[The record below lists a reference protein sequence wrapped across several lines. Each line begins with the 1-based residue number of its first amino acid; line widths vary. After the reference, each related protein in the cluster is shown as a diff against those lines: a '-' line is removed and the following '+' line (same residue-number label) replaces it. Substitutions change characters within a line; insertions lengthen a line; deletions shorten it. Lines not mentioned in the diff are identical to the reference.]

1 MYLSVDHS
9 YKVNVCVYGKYMY
22 MYQYMYICIIMK
34 TINAYLESTSLD
46 DTHSETDLGLSN
58 IPVSCRAALFVGY
71 VCLVVNA

>member
-1 MYLSVDHS
+1 MCIWEIHVH
-9 YKVNVCVYGKYMY
+9 VPVHN
-22 MYQYMYICIIMK
+22 ICIIMK

-71 VCLVVNA
+71 VCLVVNG

>member
-1 MYLSVDHS
+1 
-9 YKVNVCVYGKYMY
+9 

-71 VCLVVNA
+71 VCLVVNG